1 MENLLFLQS
10 DVADPFAVYA
20 KQLLERPVAWDPA
33 NRIWAV
39 VRHADC
45 ARLLQSEAA
54 HIPALNPGSENQ
66 LGETARLVA
75 GRLVRL
81 ANPPSHAFFRQAVMR
96 LFDQLQPTSIAD
108 LLDELIGDAR
118 QLDWVEAVCTRL
130 PMLAVMKG
138 FGFSDEDIE
147 RLLPLGARLTQVM
160 LPNKSPQQ
168 IADVD
173 AVIGAVYPVVDRHLR
188 QCSGLQAG
196 EGEVEG
202 EGDAEAR
209 AALNANLIGML
220 IQSVDA
226 GRGLLANVLLQVMHQ
241 PCEPSRMT
249 SAEWRAWVT
258 ETLRFDPPI
267 HNTRRVLIE
276 DMEIGG
282 ALLRKGDT
290 VLLVL
295 AAANRDAAV
304 FERPGEFDPGRGNN
318 DAHLAFGAGMHHCAA
333 REFAQALAAEAMSV
347 LFARY
352 RLRLPA
358 QEIAHAP
365 LVNARLARR
374 IVIDLDRI

>member
-10 DVADPFAVYA
+10 DVAEPFAVYA
-20 KQLLERPVAWDPA
+20 RHLLQRPVAWDPA

-39 VRHADC
+39 YRHADC
-45 ARLLQSEAA
+45 MRLLQSEAA
-54 HIPALNPGSENQ
+54 HIPALNPGSESR

-75 GRLVRL
+75 GRLARL
-81 ANPPSHAFFRQAVMR
+81 ANPPSHAFFRRGLTR
-96 LFDQLQPTSIAD
+96 LFDQLQPARIAD
-108 LLDELIGDAR
+108 LLDELVGDAR
-118 QLDWVEAVCTRL
+118 QLDWVETVCAKL

-138 FGFSDEDIE
+138 FGFSGEDIE

-168 IADVD
+168 LADVD
-173 AVIGAVYPVVDRHLR
+173 AVIGAVYPFVDRHLR

-196 EGEVEG
+196 EG

-226 GRGLLANVLLQVMHQ
+226 GRGLLANVLLQAMHQ
-241 PCEPSRMT
+241 PCEPSRMS

-276 DMEIGG
+276 DIEIGG
-282 ALLRKGDT
+282 TWLRKGDA

-295 AAANRDAAV
+295 AAANRDPAV
-304 FERPGEFDPGRGNN
+304 FERPVEFDPGRVNN
-318 DAHLAFGAGMHHCAA
+318 DVHLAFGAGMHHCAA
-333 REFAQALAAEAMSV
+333 KEFAQAMAAGAMSA

-352 RLRLPA
+352 RVRLPA

-365 LVNARLARR
+365 LVNARLARQILVEVER
-374 IVIDLDRI
+374 V

>member
-10 DVADPFAVYA
+10 DVADPFAAYA
-20 KQLLERPVAWDPA
+20 QQLLERPVAWDAA
-33 NRIWAV
+33 NRIWALY
-39 VRHADC
+39 RHADC
-45 ARLLQSEAA
+45 TRLLQSEVA
-54 HIPALNPGSENQ
+54 HIPALNPDSEGQ
-66 LGETARLVA
+66 LGESARLVA
-75 GRLVRL
+75 GRLARL
-81 ANPPSHAFFRQAVMR
+81 ANPPTHAFFRQAVMR
-96 LFDQLQPTSIAD
+96 LFDQLQPACIAD
-108 LLDELIGDAR
+108 LLDQLVGDAR
-118 QLDWVEAVCTRL
+118 QLDWVEAVCCSL

-138 FGFSDEDIE
+138 FGFSGADIE

-168 IADVD
+168 LADVD
-173 AVIGAVYPVVDRHLR
+173 SVIGAVYPVVDRHLR
-188 QCSGLQAG
+188 QSSGLDTPDD
-196 EGEVEG
+196 
-202 EGDAEAR
+202 DAAR
-209 AALNANLIGML
+209 AVLNANLIGML

-226 GRGLLANVLLQVMHQ
+226 GRGLLSNVLLQAMRQ

-267 HNTRRVLIE
+267 HNTRRVLVE

-282 ALLRKGDT
+282 TRLRKGDA

-304 FERPGEFDPGRGNN
+304 FERPGEFDPGRVNN

-333 REFAQALAAEAMSV
+333 REFAQGLAVGAMTA

-352 RLRLPA
+352 RVRLPV

-374 IVIDLDRI
+374 ILVEVDRV